1 MVNLLFSIRLL
12 RRVALLGALGSVALA
27 CAPSSTPMTF
37 GPPAPPVG
45 GTAPAPPSPEILAPG
60 VLVEREIGAGET
72 REHRL
77 AVEAGSYLRIA
88 IEQREVDVAVRLLGP
103 GGEEIVS
110 SDGPCGCSAP
120 ELISA
125 IVPAA
130 GELRLSVQPRAP
142 GSPRGRYTVQVEELR
157 PAGPLDEERVAAER
171 ALAKASQRGACDRAE
186 ERKEALGELG
196 EVLAAWRRIGDRS
209 REAETLNEIGALQ
222 WRLGEIDAGLS
233 NARTALSIAR
243 EIGSLREQARAYG
256 TLGDIE
262 NLRNAPQSE
271 VRSLYSEA
279 LRCWQE
285 LGDRAGVGKVLYNL
299 GNLHANAGEP
309 DAALRYYEQ
318 ALPLQEAAGTLADRA
333 FTLAAMALL
342 HRDRGDGARTLGL
355 FNQGL
360 DLARRSS
367 DRSAEAHLLHGT
379 ATFLLRL
386 GELQQAIEHLSS
398 ARELYREL
406 GERAREAGVL
416 MNLGAT
422 EFGLGDRD
430 RALGHYQEALAIHQ
444 DLRDPEGE
452 CSARLYIGLILQ
464 LQGASEKALANYHR
478 VLEIIPTL
486 SNPFVQAAG
495 LHFVGRAYLSFGR
508 TEEARSYLGQALALH
523 DKMGDLLARARTL
536 IELGNADREM
546 GDDGQAEARFREAL
560 ELGRKLR
567 NFITE
572 VSAQEALARLQRD
585 QGDLATA
592 RATIEETLKTID
604 SVRSRVASQRL
615 RISFLASR
623 QSYYWLDLDILM
635 RLYERDRDGA
645 SLAAA
650 LEASERARARG
661 LLDLLAEGRIDVRHG
676 IAEDL
681 KRKEEEIDSR
691 ISSFQSQILSAR
703 SLSNEKAE
711 QLAQEMRR
719 AFDEREQLEWE
730 IRNRHPRYAA
740 VRNPVPL
747 RLEEIQALLDDRTAF
762 LEYAVGEDR
771 SFLFV
776 VTRDRLESYVLP
788 PASRLAEQVSRIG
801 EALEKPGRR
810 SYGAYVETAGELYRE
825 LIAPAEGLLAGKPHL
840 ILSPDG
846 PLHFLSFEALLT
858 RDSRERE
865 GLYEGLPY
873 LIRERSVTYVP
884 SASVLAEL
892 AQPRER
898 DGSAEGERKRFVGFA
913 DPSWPGEERVV
924 SQVPEARSVALA
936 GLPEMRRLAQSR
948 HEVEEIA
955 RLYPLGASQL
965 YVDRAATE
973 ENVKRNG
980 LLKSARRI
988 HFATHGFLNEKQPEL
1003 SGLAL
1008 TFDDDPGED
1017 GLLQVYEIFNLELD
1031 ADLVVLSAC
1040 DTGLGQRVS
1049 GEGLVGVTRALLYAG
1064 ARSVVVSLWQV
1075 DDSSTAELMVGF
1087 YRHLDQD
1094 PDKAESLRRSKLEM
1108 IRQGRYAHPYYWA
1121 PFILIG
1127 EPR

>member
-12 RRVALLGALGSVALA
+12 RRVAFLGALGSLALA
-27 CAPSSTPMTF
+27 CAPSSTSMTF
-37 GPPAPPVG
+37 GPPASPTG
-45 GTAPAPPSPEILAPG
+45 GTAPAPPSSETLVPG
-60 VLVEREIGAGET
+60 SLVEREIGDGET
-72 REHRL
+72 QEHRL

-88 IEQREVDVAVRLLGP
+88 IEQREVDVAARLLGL
-103 GGEEIVS
+103 GGEEMAVA
-110 SDGPCGCSAP
+110 DGPCGCGGP
-120 ELISA
+120 ELISL

-130 GELRLSVQPRAP
+130 GELRLSVRVRDPEA
-142 GSPRGRYTVQVEELR
+142 SRGLYSVRLEELR
-157 PAGPLDEERVAAER
+157 PAGPLDGERVAAER
-171 ALAKASQRGACDRAE
+171 ALAEARQRGACDRSE
-186 ERKEALGELG
+186 ERRAALASLA
-196 EVLAAWRRIGDRS
+196 EVLRVWRRIGDRP

-243 EIGSLREQARAYG
+243 ETGSLREQARAFG

-262 NLRNAPQSE
+262 NRRNTPQSE
-271 VRSLYSEA
+271 VRPLYNEA
-279 LRCWQE
+279 LRCWQD
-285 LGDRAGVGKVLYNL
+285 LGDRAGMGKVLYNL
-299 GNLHANAGEP
+299 GNLHADAGEP
-309 DAALRYYEQ
+309 DEALHYYEQ
-318 ALPLQEAAGTLADRA
+318 ALPLQEAAGRLADRA

-342 HRDRGDGARTLGL
+342 SRDRGDGARTLDL

-360 DLARRSS
+360 DFARRSG
-367 DRSAEAHLLHGT
+367 DRSAEAYLLHGA

-386 GELQQAIEHLSS
+386 GELQQAIERLRS
-398 ARELYREL
+398 ALELYRAL
-406 GERAREAGVL
+406 GERAPEARVL
-416 MNLGAT
+416 TNLGST
-422 EFGLGDRD
+422 ELGLGDRD
-430 RALGHYQEALAIHQ
+430 RALGRYREALAIHQ
-444 DLRDPEGE
+444 DLRDAEGE

-464 LQGASEKALANYHR
+464 LEGASEEALVHYDR

-486 SNPFVQAAG
+486 SNPFIQATG
-495 LHFVGRAYLSFGR
+495 FHFVGKAYLSFGR
-508 TEEARSYLGQALALH
+508 IAEARSYLGQALALH
-523 DKMGDLLARARTL
+523 DKRGDALARARTL
-536 IELGNADREM
+536 IELGNADREA
-546 GDDGQAEARFREAL
+546 GDDAQAEERFREAL

-567 NFITE
+567 NFLAE

-585 QGDLATA
+585 RGDLAAA
-592 RATIEETLKTID
+592 RATLAETLKTLD

-615 RISFLASR
+615 RVSFLASR

-635 RLYERDRDGA
+635 RLYEKDRDGA

-650 LEASERARARG
+650 LAASERARARG
-661 LLDLLAEGRIDVRHG
+661 LLDLLAEGRIDVRRG

-681 KRKEEEIDSR
+681 KRQEAEIDSR
-691 ISSFQSQILSAR
+691 ISAFQSRILSGP
-703 SLSNEKAE
+703 LSDEKAE
-711 QLAQEMRR
+711 QLGQEMRR
-719 AFDEREQLEWE
+719 AFEEREQLEWE
-730 IRNRHPRYAA
+730 IRRRHPRYAA

-776 VTRDRLESYVLP
+776 VTRDRLGSYILP
-788 PASRLAEQVSRIG
+788 PASRLAEQVGRIG
-801 EALEKPGRR
+801 EALGKPGRR
-810 SYGAYVETAGELYRE
+810 SYGAYLEAASELYRE
-825 LIAPAEGLLAGKPHL
+825 LISPAEGLLAGKPRL
-840 ILSPDG
+840 IVSPDG

-858 RDSRERE
+858 GDSREGE

-892 AQPRER
+892 ARPRER
-898 DGSAEGERKRFVGFA
+898 DSASPGEHKLFVGFA
-913 DPSWPGEERVV
+913 DPFWPAKEEGTA
-924 SQVPEARSVALA
+924 SQAAQTRSFVLA

-948 HEVEEIA
+948 HEVDEIA
-955 RLYPLGASQL
+955 RLYPEGASQL

-973 ENVKRNG
+973 ENVKRND

-988 HFATHGFLNEKQPEL
+988 HFATHGFLNERQPEL

-1008 TFDDDPGED
+1008 TFDGDPRED

-1075 DDSSTAELMVGF
+1075 DDASTAELMVDF
-1087 YRHLDQD
+1087 YRHLDRD